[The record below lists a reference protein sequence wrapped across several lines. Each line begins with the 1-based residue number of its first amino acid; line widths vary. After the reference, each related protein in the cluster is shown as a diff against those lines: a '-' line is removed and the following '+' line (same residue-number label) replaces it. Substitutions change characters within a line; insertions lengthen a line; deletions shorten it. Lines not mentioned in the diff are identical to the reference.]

1 MNYIFKRDGVLN
13 IHLIVYKTRRAYG
26 RYEDK
31 LSASLGKMIDEFFE
45 REKPG
50 KFLFS
55 GYRNG

>member
-13 IHLIVYKTRRAYG
+13 IHLIVYKTRRITVG
-26 RYEDK
+26 YEDK

-55 GYRNG
+55 GYRNW